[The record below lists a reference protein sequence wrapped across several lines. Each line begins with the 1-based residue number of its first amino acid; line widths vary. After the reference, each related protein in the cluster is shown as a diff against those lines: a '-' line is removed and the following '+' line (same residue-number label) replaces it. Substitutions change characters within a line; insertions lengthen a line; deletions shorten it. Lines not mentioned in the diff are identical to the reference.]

1 MSRILILEDD
11 PARHVAFRGRLHE
24 PTIVTTVAECL
35 LLLEAQEWD
44 ELYLDHDLGGEVY
57 VPSGPGTGYE
67 VACWLEANPSRQPRR
82 IVLHSLNPVG
92 RARMKAALP
101 NAYDRPGAWLS
112 LKARERLV
120 VSLEEPR

>member
-1 MSRILILEDD
+1 MRVLILEDD
-11 PARHVAFRGRLHE
+11 PDRHRAFRKRLGE
-24 PTIVTTVAECL
+24 PTIVTTAPECIK
-35 LLLEAQEWD
+35 LLEAEEWD

-67 VACWLEANPSRQPRR
+67 VACWLEANPARHPRR

-92 RARMKAALP
+92 RARMKSALP

-112 LKARERLV
+112 LNARERLV
-120 VSLEEPR
+120 GRPGQ